1 LFEAKAAIFETKCDS
16 LVDETIEQ
24 IKQKEQNLIE
34 DITKYSKNLQNQA
47 EFERKTVKTQLSDL
61 DRGLN
66 CYSTFPPFLSAHP
79 IFLGELFQWVQ
90 SYAFCV

>member
-1 LFEAKAAIFETKCDS
+1 

-47 EFERKTVKTQLSDL
+47 EFERKNMKAQLSDL
-61 DRGLN
+61 KGQTNQAEENLDG
-66 CYSTFPPFLSAHP
+66 FKVM
-79 IFLGELFQWVQ
+79 LFV
-90 SYAFCV
+90 CE